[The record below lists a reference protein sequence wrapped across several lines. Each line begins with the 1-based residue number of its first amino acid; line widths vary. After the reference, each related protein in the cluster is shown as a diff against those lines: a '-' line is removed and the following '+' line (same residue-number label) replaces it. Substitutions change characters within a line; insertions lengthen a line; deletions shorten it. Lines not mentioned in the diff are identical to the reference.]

1 LGNVDFFLLLNCYWN
16 LDRVDNRG
24 GDTWEEFRD
33 YFAWQYDFFGYRR
46 GHWNRNS
53 GNIYKVV
60 GRDPAQE
67 VPAGEGQVEG
77 SLVEGSLVEEGL
89 MKGSFEEGVLVDKIQ
104 AQLAEEERAVVG
116 IWSGRGCRQSRRQL
130 HLA

>member
-1 LGNVDFFLLLNCYWN
+1 M
-16 LDRVDNRG
+16 G
-24 GDTWEEFRD
+24 GEGSTKQG
-33 YFAWQYDFFGYRR
+33 A
-46 GHWNRNS
+46 
-53 GNIYKVV
+53 VV

-67 VPAGEGQVEG
+67 VPAEEGQVEGSLVEGSLVEGSLVEG

-89 MKGSFEEGVLVDKIQ
+89 MKGSFEEGALVDKIQ
-104 AQLAEEERAVVG
+104 AQLAEDERAVVG